1 MLTVSGLT
9 EDMEGEFFDFQ
20 NPVFSET
27 SGVIGDVTYY
37 DEDFPGYGGV
47 GGSPTAGH
55 NPHPQVG
62 TWRAGMWQDDW
73 LGHFTSQPT
82 GLMPPNSPIP
92 GGATG
97 HWREGYYVLTYNKGQ
112 IVPGFPLQNV
122 TPGWYMISRNFTGA
136 NGGVPYALT
145 APYFP
150 TAGYESNPQGI
161 AFRNFGSIDFPLSP
175 IDPTGYYRGYGDAST
190 GYVGSFLLTTHKISG
205 GNGTY
210 TNMGEDDNGFFYY
223 EQSTNPSWSCA
234 NQGGNWVILPRNR
247 RTCQP
252 AVRPGISA
260 RPRIRGRK
268 TCMNKQACPTKK
280 DDPDPD
286 NWDLWFFESFDYTDT
301 EVTVEN
307 DGGVAGD
314 PHFEGFDKLFDF
326 HGKADRCYQLYK
338 SESLLVN
345 CKMLTAYNC
354 QDGGTFIDGIYIK
367 SYRNGKEFEAT
378 FANCG
383 TSDTSHVFVP
393 LSGDLNKYLA
403 KQPSMFLNEVRNN
416 NWGNDFGV
424 LIETDVGNIY
434 LVHSTYLGQPHINF
448 KFSPS
453 EIENDATGIIGQTG
467 NMKIRLP
474 NELFEIADINSNDI
488 LTIITP
494 EMYVPVII

>member
-1 MLTVSGLT
+1 
-9 EDMEGEFFDFQ
+9 
-20 NPVFSET
+20 
-27 SGVIGDVTYY
+27 
-37 DEDFPGYGGV
+37 
-47 GGSPTAGH
+47 
-55 NPHPQVG
+55 
-62 TWRAGMWQDDW
+62 
-73 LGHFTSQPT
+73 
-82 GLMPPNSPIP
+82 
-92 GGATG
+92 
-97 HWREGYYVLTYNKGQ
+97 
-112 IVPGFPLQNV
+112 
-122 TPGWYMISRNFTGA
+122 MISKKFTTA
-136 NGGVPYALT
+136 NGGVPFALT

-175 IDPTGYYRGYGDAST
+175 VDPTGYYRGYGNAST

-234 NQGGNWVILPRNR
+234 NEGGAGLMLRNEGRVAILPRNR
-247 RTCQP
+247 RNWHP
-252 AVRPGISA
+252 AIRPGASTC
-260 RPRIRGRK
+260 PLIRSRNI
-268 TCMNKQACPTKK
+268 CPNKQACPTNK

-286 NWDLWFFESFDYTDT
+286 NWCLWYWEDCDGNET

-307 DGGVAGD
+307 SGGGKGD

-338 SESLLVN
+338 SESLLIN
-345 CKMLTAYNC
+345 CKMLTAHNC

-367 SYRNGKEFEAT
+367 SYQNGKEFEAT

-383 TSDTSHVFVP
+383 TSDTSHVFIP
-393 LSGDLNKYLA
+393 LEGDLNQYLSQ
-403 KQPSMFLNEVRNN
+403 QPSMDKFLNEVKNN

-424 LIETDVGNIY
+424 LIKTDIGKIY

-448 KFSPS
+448 KFSPK

-474 NELFEIADINSNDI
+474 NELFETADINSNDI